1 MSDSKNLSLSE
12 YWDLV
17 KYFFVG
23 VWVCGLIFL
32 APYYLFSA
40 FDLDFV
46 SSESRKYLNYIFYG
60 VVLVYVVKHLDG
72 IFEWFENFFSKL
84 KQQVKGV
91 SLFKKT
97 LWFLFLFLWF
107 FGCINYTII
116 AMHIGVLVLIP
127 AGFTYDRY
135 IAHKQGIQKLLTD
148 P

>member
-46 SSESRKYLNYIFYG
+46 SSKSRKYLNYIFYG
-60 VVLVYVVKHLDG
+60 VVLVYVVKHLDR
-72 IFEWFENFFSKL
+72 IFSGFEDLFSNL
-84 KQQVKGV
+84 KQKVKV
-91 SLFKKT
+91 ASFFKKA
-97 LWFLFLFLWF
+97 LWFLFLYLSF
-107 FGCINYTII
+107 FGFINYFIITI
-116 AMHIGVLVLIP
+116 HIYVLVLIP

-135 IAHKQGIQKLLTD
+135 IEFKKGNAKLYM
-148 P
+148 